1 MFRSALG
8 TTLTSLPSICCK
20 AARQTLRPNLVRFLL
35 RGATVTKEDVVTAAN
50 LQKFVDYFGP
60 FDCPAMISRVSS
72 LSS

>member
-8 TTLTSLPSICCK
+8 TLTASCECLTEDP
-20 AARQTLRPNLVRFLL
+20 RLTMRPFFFD
-35 RGATVTKEDVVTAAN
+35 ATVTKEDVVTAAN